1 MAATDDVPI
10 RRLLEVGRALVSDLD
25 MPAILQRVLAA
36 AREVTGARYAA
47 LGVLSEDR
55 DRLEAF
61 VVDGID
67 DRARAEIGEEPH
79 GRGVLGVLISDP
91 RPLRLDDVTK
101 HPRSYGFPEGHP
113 HMRGFLGVPLII
125 RGRAWGNLYLT
136 EKVGAP
142 AFTAA
147 DEEAAVI
154 LADLAGVAIENARL
168 YASSESRRRELERA
182 VRGLEATRD
191 VSVAIGGE
199 TGSDRVLELI
209 AKRSRDLVDARAV
222 LIMLCEGPD
231 LVVAASAGYAEDVR
245 GYRLPIAESSSGQV
259 LQRGIPERIAQ
270 VGSRLRI
277 APAELGI
284 PDAHTALLVPML
296 HRRAPLGVLAAFDRG
311 ADSAP
316 FSLGDEDLLQTFA
329 SSAANAIAISRSVE
343 ADRLRASLAAADAE
357 RGRWAREL
365 HDDTLQIF
373 GGLRVLLAGTL
384 RRGDPARYA
393 AAMSEAVDG
402 LSQGIEGL
410 RAIIAD
416 LRPAALDEIGL
427 RPALEALVHR
437 RSNDTLK
444 IVSKF
449 EIPGRGFG
457 TPALD
462 QELETTVYR
471 LVQEALTNVSKH
483 SGART
488 AQVTVTAGPRALTVE
503 VRDDGGGFDPGVA
516 TTGYG
521 LAGMRERVYLVGG
534 TLEVSSDPATGTTV
548 RARLPVRPAAS
559 RAHERPRGTAR
570 GVIRGLV
577 YTWPRAA
584 RRTASG
590 SSSTAVSF
598 RT

>member
-25 MPAILQRVLAA
+25 MPAILQRVLGA

-55 DRLEAF
+55 ERLEEF
-61 VVDGID
+61 LVDGID
-67 DRARAEIGEEPH
+67 DRVRAEIGERPR

-91 RPLRLDDVTK
+91 RPLRLDDVSK

-113 HMRGFLGVPLII
+113 QMRSFLGVPLMI
-125 RGRAWGNLYLT
+125 RGRAWGNLYLA
-136 EKVGAP
+136 EKVGGGDT
-142 AFTAA
+142 FTAA
-147 DEEAAVI
+147 DEEAALI

-231 LVVAASAGYAEDVR
+231 LVVAASAGYADDVR
-245 GYRLPIAESSSGQV
+245 GHRVPIAESSSGQV

-311 ADSAP
+311 ANSAP
-316 FSLGDEDLLQTFA
+316 FSAIDEDLLQTFA
-329 SSAANAIAISRSVE
+329 GSAANAIAISRSVE

-357 RGRWAREL
+357 RSRWAREL

-384 RRGDPARYA
+384 RRGDSARYER
-393 AAMSEAVDG
+393 AMVDAIEG
-402 LSQGIEGL
+402 ISQGIEGL

-427 RPALEALVHR
+427 QPALEALVHR
-437 RSNDTLK
+437 RSTDTLK
-444 IVSKF
+444 IVSKL
-449 EIPGRGFG
+449 ELPGRGFG
-457 TPALD
+457 SPALD
-462 QELETTVYR
+462 PELETTVYR
-471 LVQEALTNVSKH
+471 LVQEALTNVTKH
-483 SGART
+483 SSART
-488 AQVTVTAGPRALTVE
+488 AQVTVTAAPRALTVE
-503 VRDDGGGFDPGVA
+503 VRDDGAGFDTDVA
-516 TTGYG
+516 TAGYG

-534 TLEVSSDPATGTTV
+534 TLEVSSEPDTGTTI
-548 RARLPVRPAAS
+548 RARLPVRPAA
-559 RAHERPRGTAR
+559 AP
-570 GVIRGLV
+570 L
-577 YTWPRAA
+577 
-584 RRTASG
+584 RRDSEA
-590 SSSTAVSF
+590 
-598 RT
+598 